1 MLISPELPQ
10 PTHSLHELILGHVGS
25 QREDCFRIAR
35 HLDIRSSRP
44 RLIKDHKSLMLGD
57 ARAPLDNREG
67 DCIIDIPLAKLVTK
81 GNSFEL
87 VLIEESGLD
96 DPGHDLLLE

>member
-1 MLISPELPQ
+1 
-10 PTHSLHELILGHVGS
+10 
-25 QREDCFRIAR
+25 
-35 HLDIRSSRP
+35 
-44 RLIKDHKSLMLGD
+44 MLGD
-57 ARAPLDNREG
+57 TRAPLDNREG

-96 DPGHDLLLE
+96 DPGHDLLLEWFAHQDSACVDDATYIVILDLKNILAESLPQGLLALLDRE